1 MKSIQAILEY
11 SKRAANPV
19 SLQDLFRTNKKF
31 DPVQRIRNAQF
42 LHEELPVRLAQ
53 RSEEIK
59 LLPFGLA
66 NRSTVLEVRYI
77 YEDSF
82 MKIMESPRPENT
94 DQDQAFTEL
103 LRGIYQQHTADVQNM
118 AIGVLETKS
127 EPKYGLS
134 MEQIEV
140 INDYMNRFFMARIG
154 LRLLMEQHIFS
165 QEPRKGFSGVIQSA
179 CNPYDVAKQASEDA
193 SQLCVDSVGVSPK
206 FIFKSPDPSDTFTYI
221 PNHIY
226 YILMELFKNSARATV
241 NFHGIE
247 ADLPVW
253 FALDILSVELI
264 TRCRA

>member
-193 SQLCVDSVGVSPK
+193 SQLCVDSVG
-206 FIFKSPDPSDTFTYI
+206 IF
-221 PNHIY
+221 
-226 YILMELFKNSARATV
+226 L
-241 NFHGIE
+241 
-247 ADLPVW
+247 
-253 FALDILSVELI
+253 VEVL
-264 TRCRA
+264 